1 MLDYSCCGGPRDLP
15 AGFGGLGKKQDRED
29 RMEWGTAPTPH
40 IQLVKTIVGS
50 LVESFAERLGVEF
63 GRVGG
68 CWFEMM
74 AGGGLM
80 CVG

>member
-1 MLDYSCCGGPRDLP
+1 
-15 AGFGGLGKKQDRED
+15 
-29 RMEWGTAPTPH
+29 MEWGTAPTPH